1 MDSSTETLIGQLLR
15 MAADQ
20 ALHASAL
27 DRALD
32 ELVKALGSGAP
43 LNDALRHAAA
53 EKWQDDQE
61 IAGRLRRW
69 AVLGQPSRPAARLLG
84 PPVFRNPG

>member
-1 MDSSTETLIGQLLR
+1 MESSTETLIGQLLR

-43 LNDALRHAAA
+43 LGETLRHAAT

-69 AVLGQPSRPAARLLG
+69 AVLGQPNRAGARLLG
-84 PPVFRNPG
+84 APVSRNSG